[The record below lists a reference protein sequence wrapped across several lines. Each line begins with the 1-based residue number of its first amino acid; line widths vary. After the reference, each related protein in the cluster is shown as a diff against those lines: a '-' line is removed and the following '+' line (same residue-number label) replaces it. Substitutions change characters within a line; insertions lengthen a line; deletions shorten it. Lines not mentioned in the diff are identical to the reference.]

1 MTATII
7 IAITTITTTISI
19 IIIIIIISITIITT
33 TGYRTRHRSLRR
45 WPPRLESARREKRA
59 EGIVPP
65 PNLPTNIIPTKIA

>member
-7 IAITTITTTISI
+7 IAITTITTTIS